1 MSVDTALNKTKAIL
15 QQRGQEY
22 GNADILFNK
31 IADRFSLV
39 LNRKIDKYTAARLLV
54 ELKLARLD
62 MGYKEDSLLD
72 ALGYLSIAESLHQE
86 RL

>member
-1 MSVDTALNKTKAIL
+1 M
-15 QQRGQEY
+15 
-22 GNADILFNK
+22 LFNK

-39 LNRKIDKYTAARLLV
+39 LKSKVDKYTAARLLV

-72 ALGYLSIAESLHQE
+72 GWGYLSIAASLHQE
-86 RL
+86 RP

>member
-15 QQRGQEY
+15 QQRGDEY

-31 IADRFSLV
+31 ISDRFSLV

-62 MGYKEDSLLD
+62 MGFKEDSLID
-72 ALGYLSIAESLHQE
+72 ALGYLSIAESLHE
-86 RL
+86 DSS